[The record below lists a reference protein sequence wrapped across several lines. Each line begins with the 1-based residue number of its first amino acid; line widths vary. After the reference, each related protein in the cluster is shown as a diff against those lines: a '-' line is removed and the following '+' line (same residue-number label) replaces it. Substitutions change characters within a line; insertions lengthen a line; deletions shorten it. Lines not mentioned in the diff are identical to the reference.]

1 MKVVVGGRNGRMAF
15 LRWALC
21 LCATHSILGDLTLG
35 VIGIGM
41 ACANCWLLGL
51 FPPE

>member
-21 LCATHSILGDLTLG
+21 LILEVLTLG
-35 VIGIGM
+35 LIGIGM
-41 ACANCWLLGL
+41 ACTNCWLLSL
-51 FPPE
+51 FLPE